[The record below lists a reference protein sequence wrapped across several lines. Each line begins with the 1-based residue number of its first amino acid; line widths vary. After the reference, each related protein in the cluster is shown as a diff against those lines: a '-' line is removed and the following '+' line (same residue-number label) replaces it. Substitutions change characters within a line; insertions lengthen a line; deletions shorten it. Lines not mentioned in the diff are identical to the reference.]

1 MNGSEI
7 NNLPVFGFILL
18 SMTIIICST
27 TKDAYF
33 CFMQVTNEF
42 LQNLR
47 QDYKSATLD
56 EADVD
61 NNPITQFKKWFD
73 HAVEAQVYEPNVMTL
88 ATADKAGKPDA
99 RIVLLKGVD
108 EDGFRFFTN
117 YLSAKGKELKRNP
130 YAALVFFW
138 PDLERQVRIEGTVE
152 KLDKETSEAYFLTR
166 PVASQIGAVASPQ
179 SQVIPNREFLEEKFE
194 ELKSKSEGKNIAK
207 PAHWGGYIVKPTRI
221 EFWQGRRS
229 RLHDRINFELV
240 KGNWTKARLAP

>member
-1 MNGSEI
+1 
-7 NNLPVFGFILL
+7 
-18 SMTIIICST
+18 
-27 TKDAYF
+27 
-33 CFMQVTNEF
+33 MQVTNEF

-56 EADVD
+56 ESDVD

-73 HAVEAQVYEPNVMTL
+73 NAVEAQIYEPNVMTL
-88 ATADKAGKPDA
+88 ATADKSGKPDA

-130 YAALVFFW
+130 SAALVFFW

-152 KLDKETSEAYFLTR
+152 KLDKETSEEYFITR

-179 SQVIPNREFLEEKFE
+179 SQVIPNRAFLEEKFE
-194 ELKSKSEGKNIAK
+194 ELKTKSDGKSIAK

-240 KGNWTKARLAP
+240 KGAWIKNRLAP

>member
-1 MNGSEI
+1 
-7 NNLPVFGFILL
+7 
-18 SMTIIICST
+18 
-27 TKDAYF
+27 
-33 CFMQVTNEF
+33 MQVTNEF

-56 EADVD
+56 ESDVD
-61 NNPITQFKKWFD
+61 NNPITQFIKWFD

-88 ATADKAGKPDA
+88 ATADKAGRPDA

-108 EDGFRFFTN
+108 ENGFRFFTN

-138 PDLERQVRIEGTVE
+138 PDLERQVRVEGIVE
-152 KLDKETSEAYFLTR
+152 KLDKETSEEYFLTR

-179 SQVIPNREFLEEKFE
+179 SQVIPDRKFLEEKFE
-194 ELKSKSEGKNIAK
+194 DLKLKSEGKSIPK
-207 PAHWGGYIVKPTRI
+207 PAHWGGYLVKPTRI

-240 KGNWTKARLAP
+240 KGNWVKTRLAP

>member
-1 MNGSEI
+1 
-7 NNLPVFGFILL
+7 
-18 SMTIIICST
+18 
-27 TKDAYF
+27 
-33 CFMQVTNEF
+33 MQFTNEF

-73 HAVEAQVYEPNVMTL
+73 QAVDAQVFEPNAMTL
-88 ATADKAGKPDA
+88 ATADKAGRPDA

-108 EDGFRFFTN
+108 ENGFRFFTN

-138 PDLERQVRIEGTVE
+138 SDLERQIRIEGTVE
-152 KLDKETSEAYFLTR
+152 KLDKETSEEYFNTR
-166 PVASQIGAVASPQ
+166 PIASQIGAVASPQ
-179 SQVIPNREFLEEKFE
+179 SQIIPNRTFLEEKFE
-194 ELKSKSEGKNIAK
+194 ELKTKSDGKSIAK

-229 RLHDRINFELV
+229 RLHDRINFELI
-240 KGNWTKARLAP
+240 KGNWIKTRLAP

>member
-1 MNGSEI
+1 
-7 NNLPVFGFILL
+7 
-18 SMTIIICST
+18 
-27 TKDAYF
+27 
-33 CFMQVTNEF
+33 MQVTNEF

-56 EADVD
+56 ESDVD
-61 NNPITQFKKWFD
+61 NNPINQFKKWFD

-152 KLDKETSEAYFLTR
+152 KLDKETSEEYFKTR

-179 SQVIPNREFLEEKFE
+179 SQIIPNRQVLEEKFE
-194 ELKSKSEGKNIAK
+194 ELKAKSENKDIVK

-229 RLHDRINFELV
+229 RLHDRINFELIKGSWV
-240 KGNWTKARLAP
+240 KSRLAP

>member
-1 MNGSEI
+1 
-7 NNLPVFGFILL
+7 
-18 SMTIIICST
+18 
-27 TKDAYF
+27 
-33 CFMQVTNEF
+33 MQVTNEF

-47 QDYKSATLD
+47 QDYISATLD
-56 EADVD
+56 ESDVD

-73 HAVEAQVYEPNVMTL
+73 NAVEAQVYEPNVMTL

-152 KLDKETSEAYFLTR
+152 KLDKETSEEYFVTR

-179 SQVIPNREFLEEKFE
+179 SQIIPNRAFLEEKFE
-194 ELKSKSEGKNIAK
+194 DLKNKSDGKTISK

-240 KGNWTKARLAP
+240 KGSWVKNRLAP

>member
-1 MNGSEI
+1 
-7 NNLPVFGFILL
+7 
-18 SMTIIICST
+18 
-27 TKDAYF
+27 
-33 CFMQVTNEF
+33 MQVTNEF

-56 EADVD
+56 ESDVD
-61 NNPITQFKKWFD
+61 NNPIIQFKKWFD

-138 PDLERQVRIEGTVE
+138 PDLERQVRIEGVVE
-152 KLDKETSEAYFLTR
+152 KLDKETSEEYFKTR
-166 PVASQIGAVASPQ
+166 PVSSQIGAVASPQ
-179 SQVIPNREFLEEKFE
+179 SQILANRQVLEEKFD
-194 ELKSKSEGKNIAK
+194 ELKSKSENKEIVK
-207 PAHWGGYIVKPTRI
+207 PAHWGGYIVKPIRI

-229 RLHDRINFELV
+229 RLHDRINFELIKGAWV
-240 KGNWTKARLAP
+240 KTRLAP